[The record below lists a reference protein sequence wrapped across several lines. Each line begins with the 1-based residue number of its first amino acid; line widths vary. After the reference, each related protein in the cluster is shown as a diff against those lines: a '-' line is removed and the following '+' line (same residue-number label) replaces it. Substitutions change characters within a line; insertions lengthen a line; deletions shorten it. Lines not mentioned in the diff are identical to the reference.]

1 MGRLEQIWIKRAHR
15 GRMDSASR
23 ATLIVGRGLAGNAN
37 QGGKRQVT
45 LLSLERWQELMSDL
59 GADLG
64 PDARRANIVL
74 SGIALENSRGRVLRI
89 GKCRL
94 LVHGETRPCEQ
105 METALSGLQ
114 EAMRERWGG
123 GAFAEVVEGG
133 EIALGDEVS
142 WDRGR

>member
-1 MGRLEQIWIKRAHR
+1 
-15 GRMDSASR
+15 MDSAPR
-23 ATLIVGRGLAGNAN
+23 AALVVGRGLAGNAN

-45 LLSLERWQELMSDL
+45 LLSLERWQELMSQL

-64 PDARRANIVL
+64 PGARRANIVL

-89 GKCRL
+89 GDCRL

-105 METALSGLQ
+105 MEAALSGLQ

-142 WDRGR
+142 WESRSENSQQADPQLPTGT

>member
-1 MGRLEQIWIKRAHR
+1 
-15 GRMDSASR
+15 MDSVPR
-23 ATLIVGRGLAGNAN
+23 AALVVGRGLAGNAN

-64 PDARRANIVL
+64 PVARRANIVL

-89 GKCRL
+89 GDCRL
-94 LVHGETRPCEQ
+94 LVHGETCPCEQ
-105 METALSGLQ
+105 MEAALAGLQ
-114 EAMRERWGG
+114 EAMRDRWGG
-123 GAFAEVVEGG
+123 GAFAEVLEGG

-142 WDRGR
+142 WESRSVNSQKADSQLPAGT